1 MPVGKYQSMTGPL
14 AHNDGVLTQHAAMP
28 ATSGSASA
36 SVSAIAHPG
45 YRPDIDGLRALAV
58 LAVIAFHA
66 SPRILPGGFAGVDI
80 FFVISGFLISGLII
94 RGMERGSFSFAEF
107 YARRIKRILPAY
119 IVVALATLAVS
130 SFLLIPNDYIFYT
143 TSLAASWAFL
153 ANVFFSMLSWGYFG
167 QRTEEFPLLH
177 IWSLSV
183 EEQFYF
189 VFPLLLL
196 FLFRYFRRHVAAALC
211 VLGIAFLWL
220 SELKAGHVQS
230 YFLITSR
237 AHELIVGALTFY
249 LARRFPPASKA
260 LAGLLAL
267 LGMALMIA
275 SLFWLN
281 SGRPFPGLNSLYPCI
296 GAALLIYAG
305 SARHLL
311 KPVLTNRAIVFIGLI
326 SYSLYLWHWPIFSF
340 MHYRHIDINP
350 VNGTLAVAL
359 AFLLAYLTWKFIE
372 LPVRAN
378 RKLSFKPAVLRY
390 YALPAAFFLAVGLY
404 SYVTEGAPLR
414 FPEET
419 RQLISSYSFARDL
432 THSCSI
438 RPDDYRKVSVDYL
451 NTHCA
456 FGDLRQKKPEL
467 LLIGDSHADH
477 FKPFVGELASRAGFR
492 ALYHVEGGC
501 FPIYLPG
508 DGPKPEMAGD
518 LTTCRKHNENMLAYA
533 GQFKYVALAGF
544 WASEYDGNFKKRL
557 EAAVGKIVK
566 AGATPVIFKDNPS
579 SEQDMSR
586 CVLFKK
592 RGWIAAD
599 SNCNLSYDAAT
610 RTQAPVDLAIDQ
622 VKAEYPSTII
632 VDPKRVMCDGKECLT
647 SIGNIA
653 LYKDS
658 NHINTVAAKL
668 LGDRYIAKAGNPLD
682 SHASADAEKT
692 VSAHTDTGK
701 IGVSLRSNA
710 MR

>member
-1 MPVGKYQSMTGPL
+1 MSSIS
-14 AHNDGVLTQHAAMP
+14 D
-28 ATSGSASA
+28 SAPSIPH
-36 SVSAIAHPG
+36 SG

-66 SPRILPGGFAGVDI
+66 SARILPGGFAGVDV

-94 RGMERGSFSFAEF
+94 RGMESGSFRFAEF
-107 YARRIKRILPAY
+107 YTRRIKRILPAY
-119 IVVALATLAVS
+119 IVVALATLFVS

-177 IWSLSV
+177 TWSLSV

-189 VFPLLLL
+189 LFPLLLL
-196 FLFRYFRRHVAAALC
+196 ILFRYFRRHVVAALC

-220 SELKAGHVQS
+220 SELKTGHIQS
-230 YFLITSR
+230 YFLLSSR
-237 AHELIVGALTFY
+237 AHELILGALTFY
-249 LARRFPPASKA
+249 LSRRFPPASKA
-260 LAGLLAL
+260 LASLLAV
-267 LGMALMIA
+267 LGMTLMLG

-281 SGRPFPGLNSLYPCI
+281 SGRPFPGINSLYPCV

-305 SARHLL
+305 STENLL
-311 KPVLTNRAIVFIGLI
+311 TPVLANRAVVFIGLI

-340 MHYRHIDINP
+340 MRYRRIDINL
-350 VNGTLAVAL
+350 VNGTLAVAF

-372 LPVRAN
+372 MPVRAN
-378 RKLSFKPAVLRY
+378 RKITFKPAFVRY
-390 YALPAAFFLAVGLY
+390 YALPAAFFMAVGLY

-414 FPEET
+414 FPAET

-432 THSCSI
+432 TRSCSI
-438 RPDDYRKVSVDYL
+438 RPEDYRIVSVDYL

-456 FGDLRQKKPEL
+456 FGDLQQKKPEV

-477 FKPFVGELASRAGFR
+477 FKPFLDELASRARMR
-492 ALYHVEGGC
+492 ALFHVQGGC
-501 FPIYLPG
+501 FPIYLPD
-508 DGPKPEMAGD
+508 DGPKPEPASD
-518 LTTCRKHNENMLAYA
+518 LTTCRRHNEDLLAYA

-544 WASEYDGNFKKRL
+544 WASEYDENFEKRL
-557 EAAVGKIVK
+557 ETAVGKIVK
-566 AGATPVIFKDNPS
+566 SGATPVIFKDNPS

-586 CVLFKK
+586 CVLYKK
-592 RGWIAAD
+592 RGWIPES
-599 SNCNLSYDAAT
+599 SNCNLSYEAAM
-610 RTQAPVDLAIDQ
+610 RIQAPVERDIDH
-622 VKAEYPSTII
+622 VKKKYPAPIN

-647 SIGNIA
+647 SIGFIA

-668 LGDRYIAKAGNPLD
+668 LGDRYIGAAGNPLAP
-682 SHASADAEKT
+682 HAPGDAEKT
-692 VSAHTDTGK
+692 ASAQTGAAK
-701 IGVSLRSNA
+701 IGVSLQQNE